1 MKKNYQNILFEKLNQ
16 FIKKYYLNQLI
27 KGSIYVLS
35 VLLLFFILFCSLEF
49 FSSFNVQGR
58 TFLFWSY
65 IIVSFLIIA
74 KFIVIPTLKMV
85 KIGNTLSYKDAAKII
100 GNHFKEIDDKLLNI
114 LELSELSETDNELIR
129 ASIDQKTKN
138 IESVKFKS
146 AINLTISKK
155 QIRWIVTP
163 LLIIILFFISGNEYI
178 LTESS
183 ARIINHNTFFEPEPP
198 FEYVILNNDLKFKQF
213 EDFKLKIKL
222 IGKEIPSEIFIVK
235 NGNKFKLKNL
245 TDNIFEFQFKHASAD
260 IKFQFFAGGYTS
272 RPYLIKCLMQ
282 PKIVNLEIVVT
293 PPKYTGKKT
302 KTINS
307 GGDLII
313 PEGSYVKWKVLF
325 NNSHQNTFVLEDKII
340 AESNENQLQLEKK
353 IVNNSKYAITTKNN
367 NKLKDTLSY
376 FIEVIKDELP
386 KISLT
391 QQFDSIDKKFSFTGT
406 VEDDYGL
413 KKLAFIYEKDSSII
427 NSTEIDIQKKHLDD
441 FFFVFS
447 FEELNLNPGEK
458 INYYFIVCDNDGV
471 NGSKCTKRK

>member
-27 KGSIYVLS
+27 KGSLYVLS

-85 KIGNTLSYKDAAKII
+85 KIGNTLSYRDAAKII
-100 GNHFKEIDDKLLNI
+100 GNHFKEVDDKLLNI

-138 IESVKFKS
+138 IESIKFKS

-198 FEYVILNNDLKFKQF
+198 FEYVILNNDLKFK
-213 EDFKLKIKL
+213 
-222 IGKEIPSEIFIVK
+222 
-235 NGNKFKLKNL
+235 
-245 TDNIFEFQFKHASAD
+245 
-260 IKFQFFAGGYTS
+260 
-272 RPYLIKCLMQ
+272 
-282 PKIVNLEIVVT
+282 
-293 PPKYTGKKT
+293 
-302 KTINS
+302 
-307 GGDLII
+307 
-313 PEGSYVKWKVLF
+313 
-325 NNSHQNTFVLEDKII
+325 
-340 AESNENQLQLEKK
+340 
-353 IVNNSKYAITTKNN
+353 
-367 NKLKDTLSY
+367 
-376 FIEVIKDELP
+376 
-386 KISLT
+386 
-391 QQFDSIDKKFSFTGT
+391 
-406 VEDDYGL
+406 
-413 KKLAFIYEKDSSII
+413 
-427 NSTEIDIQKKHLDD
+427 
-441 FFFVFS
+441 
-447 FEELNLNPGEK
+447 
-458 INYYFIVCDNDGV
+458 
-471 NGSKCTKRK
+471 